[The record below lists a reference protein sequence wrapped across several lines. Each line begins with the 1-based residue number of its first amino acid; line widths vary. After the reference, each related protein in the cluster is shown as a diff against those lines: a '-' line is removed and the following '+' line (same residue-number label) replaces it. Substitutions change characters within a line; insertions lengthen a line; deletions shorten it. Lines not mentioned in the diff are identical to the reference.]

1 MPAEPSPPPPPPAAP
16 APVSPLLRPVFPSSE
31 RVVGALQTALAAL
44 AVPVLA
50 VVTALLVGGAII
62 ALAGRDPLLAY
73 AALWEGCCASPRAL
87 SETLVWAT
95 PYVFT
100 GLAVALAFHGGLF
113 NIGAEGQLALG
124 ALVAAW
130 LGYALPGLA
139 GPLPAAVHL
148 PLVLLGGTLAGA
160 AWGAIPGWLK
170 ARTGAHEVINTI
182 MLNYV
187 ALLAVSY
194 LLNGPLRDPSP
205 LNVIARTP
213 EIALSAR
220 LPRLAPD
227 LRLHAGL
234 LLALLAAAAV
244 WWGLYRTP
252 LGFAIRAVGAN
263 PAAARTAG
271 MPVGGLVVAALAL
284 SGALAGLA
292 GAVEVAGL
300 NYRHELGFSLG
311 YGFDAI
317 AIALLARVHP
327 LGVVPAALLLGAL
340 RNGAARMQFLA
351 SVPVDLV
358 VVLEGLILLFVAAE
372 VLVRRLYRLPPA
384 GAPLVFTRGWR

>member
-1 MPAEPSPPPPPPAAP
+1 MAQQPTILASEAAPSPSRPRARAV
-16 APVSPLLRPVFPSSE
+16 PVAR
-31 RVVGALQTALAAL
+31 AAL
-44 AVPVLA
+44 TAVALPVLA
-50 VVTALLVGGAII
+50 VATALVAGGAII

-73 AALWEGCCASPRAL
+73 EGLWEGCCASPRAL

-100 GLAVALAFHGGLF
+100 GLGVALAFHGGLF
-113 NIGAEGQLALG
+113 NIGAEGQLARG

-130 LGYALPGLA
+130 LGYALPGLV
-139 GPLPAAVHL
+139 GPLPAVVHL
-148 PLVLLGGTLAGA
+148 PLVLLAGTLAGA
-160 AWGAIPGWLK
+160 AWGAVPGWLK

-194 LLNGPLRDPSP
+194 LLNGPLRDPNP

-213 EIALSAR
+213 EIALGAR

-234 LLALLAAAAV
+234 LLALVMTGVV
-244 WWGLYRTP
+244 WWGVYRTT
-252 LGFAIRAVGAN
+252 LGFAIRAIGAN
-263 PAAARTAG
+263 PAAARAAG
-271 MPVGGLVVAALAL
+271 MPLGRLLVVTLAL

-300 NYRHELGFSLG
+300 NYRDELGFSLG

-317 AIALLARVHP
+317 AIALLARAQP
-327 LGVVPAALLLGAL
+327 LGVIPAALLLGAL

-351 SVPVDLV
+351 GVPVDLV

-372 VLVRRLYRLPPA
+372 VLVRRLYRLPAA
-384 GAPLVFTRGWR
+384 GPPLVFTRGWR

>member
-1 MPAEPSPPPPPPAAP
+1 MEPTTAPQTMERPTARRLSAMRVAQAAID
-16 APVSPLLRPVFPSSE
+16 A
-31 RVVGALQTALAAL
+31 AAL
-44 AVPVLA
+44 PGLAVLA
-50 VVTALLVGGAII
+50 ALLVGAAII
-62 ALAGRDPLLAY
+62 ALAGANPLLAY
-73 AALWEGCCASPRAL
+73 EGLWEGCCASPSAI

-124 ALVAAW
+124 ALAAAW
-130 LGYALPGLA
+130 LGFALPGLV
-139 GPLPAAVHL
+139 GPLPPIVHL
-148 PLVLLGGTLAGA
+148 PLVLLGGALAGG

-187 ALLAVSY
+187 ALLGVSF
-194 LLNGPLRDPSP
+194 LLNGPLRDPNP

-213 EIALSAR
+213 EIAVAAR
-220 LPRLAPD
+220 LPRVDPD
-227 LRLHAGL
+227 LRLHAGV
-234 LLALLAAAAV
+234 LLALLVAAIV
-244 WWGLYRTP
+244 WWGLYRTS

-263 PAAARTAG
+263 AAAARTAG
-271 MPVGGLVVAALAL
+271 MPVGGLLVAALAL

-300 NYRHELGFSLG
+300 HYRHELGFSLG

-317 AIALLARVHP
+317 AIALLARAHP
-327 LGVVPAALLLGAL
+327 LGVVPAALLIGAL
-340 RNGAARMQFLA
+340 RNGAARMQFL
-351 SVPVDLV
+351 SGVPIDLV
-358 VVLEGLILLFVAAE
+358 LVLEGLILLLVAAE
-372 VLVRRLYRLPPA
+372 GIVRRLYRLPSEGP
-384 GAPLVFTRGWR
+384 PLVFTRGWR

>member
-1 MPAEPSPPPPPPAAP
+1 
-16 APVSPLLRPVFPSSE
+16 
-31 RVVGALQTALAAL
+31 VVRLAHAAL
-44 AVPVLA
+44 DAAALPVLA
-50 VVTALLVGGAII
+50 VLTALLLGSVVI
-62 ALAGRDPLLAY
+62 ALAGADPLLAY
-73 AALWEGCCASPRAL
+73 EGLWEGCCASPRAL

-100 GLAVALAFHGGLF
+100 GLAVALALHGGLF

-130 LGYALPGLA
+130 LGFALPGLV
-139 GPLPAAVHL
+139 GPLPAVIHL
-148 PLVLLGGTLAGA
+148 PLILVGGALAGGV
-160 AWGAIPGWLK
+160 WGAIPGWLK

-187 ALLAVSY
+187 ALLGVSY

-213 EIALSAR
+213 EIALAAR
-220 LPRLAPD
+220 LPRPDAD
-227 LRLHAGL
+227 LRLHAGM
-234 LLALLAAAAV
+234 LLALLVAAGV
-244 WWGLYRTP
+244 WWGLFRTP
-252 LGFAIRAVGAN
+252 LGFAIRTVGAN
-263 PAAARTAG
+263 PAAARVAG
-271 MPVGGLVVAALAL
+271 MPVAGLVVASLAF

-300 NYRHELGFSLG
+300 HHRHELGFSLG

-317 AIALLARVHP
+317 AVALLARAHP

-340 RNGAARMQFLA
+340 RNGATRMQFL
-351 SVPVDLV
+351 SGVPIDLV
-358 VVLEGLILLFVAAE
+358 LVLEGLILLLVAAE
-372 VLVRRLYRLPPA
+372 TLVRRLYRLPAA
-384 GAPLVFTRGWR
+384 GSPLVFTRGWR

>member
-1 MPAEPSPPPPPPAAP
+1 VA
-16 APVSPLLRPVFPSSE
+16 
-31 RVVGALQTALAAL
+31 TAL
-44 AVPVLA
+44 VL
-50 VVTALLVGGAII
+50 GGVII

-73 AALWEGCCASPRAL
+73 EGLWEGAFGSPRAL

-100 GLAVALAFHGGLF
+100 GLAVALAFQGGLF
-113 NIGAEGQLALG
+113 NVGAEGQLAVG
-124 ALVAAW
+124 ALAAAW
-130 LGYALPGLA
+130 LGYALPGVVG

-148 PLVLLGGTLAGA
+148 PLALLGGALAGTL
-160 AWGAIPGWLK
+160 WGAIPGWLK

-213 EIALSAR
+213 EIAAAAR
-220 LPRLAPD
+220 LPRLDAD
-227 LRLHAGL
+227 LRLHAGM
-234 LLALLAAAAV
+234 LLAFGAAVAV
-244 WWGLYRTP
+244 WWGLYRTS

-263 PAAARTAG
+263 PDAARYAG
-271 MPVGGLVVAALAL
+271 MPVGGLVVLTLAL
-284 SGALAGLA
+284 SGGLAGLA

-300 NYRHELGFSLG
+300 HHRHELGFSLG

-317 AIALLARVHP
+317 AIALLARAHP
-327 LGVVPAALLLGAL
+327 LGVLPAAVLLGAL

-351 SVPVDLV
+351 GVPVDLV
-358 VVLEGLILLFVAAE
+358 TVLEGLILLFVAAE
-372 VLVRRLYRLPPA
+372 VLVRRVYRLPRA

>member
-1 MPAEPSPPPPPPAAP
+1 VSAEAATPRPTSAPPLNP
-16 APVSPLLRPVFPSSE
+16 LRP
-31 RVVGALQTALAAL
+31 RVLCLARAAL
-44 AVPVLA
+44 DATAVPVLA
-50 VVTALLVGGAII
+50 VATALLLGGAII

-73 AALWEGCCASPRAL
+73 EGLWEGCCSGPRAL

-130 LGYALPGLA
+130 LGYALPGLV
-139 GPLPAAVHL
+139 GPLPAAIHL

-194 LLNGPLRDPSP
+194 LLNGPLRDPNP

-213 EIALSAR
+213 EIALGAR
-220 LPRLAPD
+220 LPRLDPD
-227 LRLHAGL
+227 LRLHAGM
-234 LLALLAAAAV
+234 LLALLMAAAV

-252 LGFAIRAVGAN
+252 LGFAIRTVGAN

-271 MPVGGLVVAALAL
+271 MPLGGLVVTTLAL

-317 AIALLARVHP
+317 AIALLARAHP

-351 SVPVDLV
+351 GVPVDLV

-372 VLVRRLYRLPPA
+372 VLVRRLYRLPAA
-384 GAPLVFTRGWR
+384 GVPLVFTRGWR